1 MSPRQEGS
9 YVKKLAFRSIPASGE
24 APARVEGFVGL
35 SADKSACQLEE
46 ELGPAHWDHA
56 AGSEWAQVKAD
67 LSFEVVLPPEDADDL
82 VRRGVPRDL
91 RVQPAWVSRNT
102 PNLEQFRIRG

>member
-1 MSPRQEGS
+1 M
-9 YVKKLAFRSIPASGE
+9 
-24 APARVEGFVGL
+24 GL
-35 SADKSACQLEE
+35 SADKSARQLEQ

-91 RVQPAWVSRNT
+91 RVQPDWVSRNT